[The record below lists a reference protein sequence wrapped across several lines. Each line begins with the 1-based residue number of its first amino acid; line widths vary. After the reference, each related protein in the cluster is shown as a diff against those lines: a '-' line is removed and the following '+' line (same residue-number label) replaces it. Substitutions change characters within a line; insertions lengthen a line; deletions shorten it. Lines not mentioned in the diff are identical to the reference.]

1 MRAAAWVGTIVLAC
15 AACHVYDPVDE
26 IPHDEYADTATAMR
40 AILAGAYGTRV
51 YAVGEYHPTRDMVA
65 KSPLARFTGE
75 IIGLL
80 EPYARHLVVE
90 AWLDGACNASSTD
103 RAADSLAA
111 QVQAATGRPSAQR
124 RDVAGLVA
132 RTGALNIQAHGLPM
146 TCIEQSA
153 MLDGR
158 GRVDFWRLL
167 VLVTE
172 KLHDT
177 ALALVEDARTERA
190 VIVYGGALH
199 NDLYPRWP
207 LEDISY
213 AHTLRKELGGDG
225 VLEIDL
231 VVPEIVAHMNGIW
244 HEPWFPLLGRA
255 APGRVIVWERGIDSY
270 VIILPA
276 QSEAVAKV
284 ARPAGLM

>member
-1 MRAAAWVGTIVLAC
+1 MRAIAWVATLAC
-15 AACHVYDPVDE
+15 ASACHVYDPVDE
-26 IPHDEYADTATAMR
+26 IPHEEYGDATSAVR
-40 AILAGAYGTRV
+40 AILELSHGTRV
-51 YAVGEYHPTRDMVA
+51 YAVGEYHPIRDGGA
-65 KSPLARFTGE
+65 HKSPLARFTGE

-80 EPYARHLVVE
+80 QPRAKHLVVE
-90 AWLDGACNASSTD
+90 AWLDGACNATATD
-103 RAADSLAA
+103 RASDSLAA
-111 QVQAATGRPSAQR
+111 QVQQATGRPSAQQT
-124 RDVAGLVA
+124 DVAKLMA
-132 RTGALNIQAHGLPM
+132 RTDALQIQAHGLPM
-146 TCIEQSA
+146 TCIEQTA

-177 ALALVEDARTERA
+177 TRNLVDLDRDDRA

-213 AHTLRKELGGDG
+213 AHTLRTELGGDG

-231 VVPEIVAHMNGIW
+231 VVPEIVVHMNGIR

-255 APGRVIVWERGIDSY
+255 APGRVVVWERGPDSF
-270 VIILPA
+270 VVILPA

-284 ARPAGLM
+284 ARPIERS